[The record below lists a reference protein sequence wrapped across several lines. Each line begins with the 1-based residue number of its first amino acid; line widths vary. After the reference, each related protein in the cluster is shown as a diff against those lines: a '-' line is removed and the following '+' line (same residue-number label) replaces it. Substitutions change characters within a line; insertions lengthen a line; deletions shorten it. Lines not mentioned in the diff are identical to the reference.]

1 MRTDDVCLNLLGRFE
16 LLVGGVDVPLP
27 LSAQRVIV
35 FLALHD
41 RPQRRPVVAGN
52 LWPEKSEGRAAANL
66 RSALWRARVP
76 GGQSLVAA
84 HGPLLTLSRHVIVDV
99 QQMQLAG
106 WRLVE
111 GYETASPTRADGSQ
125 FFEDLLP
132 GWYDDWVILER
143 ERITQLRM
151 HFLEAIVDRLVSA
164 GGHAAA
170 LDIAFRLIAADP
182 LRERS
187 FAALARVYEAEGSL
201 HRARACQPSPPRA
214 RLIRA
219 GHDWAAAT

>member
-1 MRTDDVCLNLLGRFE
+1 MLGRFE
-16 LLVGGVDVPLP
+16 LSVGGVGVPLP

-41 RPQRRPVVAGN
+41 RPQRRPVIAGN
-52 LWPEKSEGRAAANL
+52 LWPEKSEERAAANL
-66 RSALWRARVP
+66 RTALWRARVP
-76 GGQSLVAA
+76 CGPSLVAA
-84 HGPLLTLSRHVIVDV
+84 HGSLLTLSRHVNVDV
-99 QQMQLAG
+99 HQMQVAG

-111 GYETASPTRADGSQ
+111 GCDITSPTRADGGQ

-151 HFLEAIVDRLVSA
+151 HFLEAIVDRLVSD
-164 GGHAAA
+164 GHHAAA

-187 FAALARVYEAEGSL
+187 FAALARAYEAEGSL
-201 HRARACQPSPPRA
+201 HRARGCQPSPPRS
-214 RLIRA
+214 RLFRA
-219 GHDWAAAT
+219 GPDWAAAT